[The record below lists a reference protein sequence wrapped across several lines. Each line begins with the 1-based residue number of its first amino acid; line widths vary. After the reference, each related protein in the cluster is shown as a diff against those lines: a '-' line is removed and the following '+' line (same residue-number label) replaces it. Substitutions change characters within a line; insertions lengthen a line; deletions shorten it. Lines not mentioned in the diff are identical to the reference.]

1 MKRIILEQ
9 SSEEFYTSHSGLVLA
24 GACINRYS
32 DLGRHVGR
40 VVKGSDHIAEID
52 ILRSYLGLLCLGK
65 SDYQAIAAMREDDY
79 FKQALGI
86 GRMPSVERLRQRL
99 DEAGAE
105 LIPVINQS
113 SRTML
118 KRLKAPITGYRSG
131 FVPLDVDVFPQDNSN
146 TKKEGVS
153 RTYKNYDGYAPMA
166 AYLGMEGWCLE
177 VELRP
182 GSQHSQKGFVD
193 FIKRVISGAQELTK
207 QPLLVRA
214 DSGNDAQ
221 ETLVVLEDAD
231 KTHYIVKWNPRGN
244 DVLAWRDRVFAEGV
258 VKTPRAGKRVGTV
271 VIEERT
277 KINEKP
283 YTFKRIV
290 RVIERTIDRN
300 GQFLLTPEVTLE
312 GWWTDLAMEPED
324 VIELYRQHA
333 TSEQFHSEFKTD
345 LDLER
350 LPSGKFATN
359 ALIMAL
365 GGFAYNILRF
375 IGQTGLIAPLGP
387 VRHSAKRRRLR
398 TVIQELMYLAARLIA
413 TGRQLKLRFSRHCP
427 AFAAFS
433 AVYSGLM
440 TAN

>member
-1 MKRIILEQ
+1 MKRLILEQ
-9 SSEEFYTSHSGLVLA
+9 SSEEFYTSHSGLALA

-32 DLGRHVGR
+32 DLGRYVGR
-40 VVKGSDHIAEID
+40 VAKGSDHIAEID

-65 SDYQAIAAMREDDY
+65 SDYQA
-79 FKQALGI
+79 LGI
-86 GRMPSVERLRQRL
+86 GRLPSVERLRQRL
-99 DEAGAE
+99 DEAGGG
-105 LIPVINQS
+105 LVQIIHRS

-118 KRLKAPITGYRSG
+118 KRLKAPISGYRNG
-131 FVPLDVDVFPQDNSN
+131 LVPLDVDVFPQDNSN

-193 FIKRVISGAQELTK
+193 FINRVIAGAKDLSK

-214 DSGNDAQ
+214 DAGNDAI
-221 ETLVVLEDAD
+221 ETLVALENAEEA
-231 KTHYIVKWNPRGN
+231 HYIVKWNPRKS
-244 DVLAWRDRVFAEGV
+244 DTVAWRDKVFAEGP
-258 VKTPRAGKRVGTV
+258 VKMPRVGKRVGTIV
-271 VIEERT
+271 VEERREIKET
-277 KINEKP
+277 T

-290 RVIERTIDRN
+290 RVTERTIDKK
-300 GQFLLTPEVTLE
+300 GQFLLAPDITLE
-312 GWWTDLAMEPED
+312 GWWTDLEMATED

-359 ALIMAL
+359 ALVMAL
-365 GGFAYNILRF
+365 GAFAYNILRF
-375 IGQTGLIAPLGP
+375 IGQTGLIAPFGP

-398 TVIQELMYLAARLIA
+398 TVIQELMYLAGRLIT
-413 TGRQLKLRFSRHCP
+413 TGRRLTLRFSRHCP
-427 AFAAFS
+427 AFTAFS
-433 AVYSGLM
+433 VVYSRLVPV
-440 TAN
+440 N